1 MRSLQ
6 LLIRLDC
13 ALMHQ
18 SSEFQGERGGSR
30 SQFRLCSLL
39 IYFLEVLSKAR
50 QSENGRYL
58 LIQFGIYADV
68 HGWLGPVGPE
78 K

>member
-1 MRSLQ
+1 MLIFPTAR
-6 LLIRLDC
+6 IRLY
-13 ALMHQ
+13 L
-18 SSEFQGERGGSR
+18 FVRNRGGTR
-30 SQFRLCSLL
+30 SQNTQIRLCSLL